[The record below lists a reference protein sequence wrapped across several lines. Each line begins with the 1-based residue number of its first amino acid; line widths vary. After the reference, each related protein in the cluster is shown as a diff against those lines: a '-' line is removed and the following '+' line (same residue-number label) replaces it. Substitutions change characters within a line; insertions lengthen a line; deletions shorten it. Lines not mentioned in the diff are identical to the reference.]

1 MDAVTVFE
9 NSLADLGVDVA
20 GTLNRD
26 RVLFLYSGEMSIIMK
41 ENKLKIHVDSGE
53 MIENNRETG
62 ENFYGFLRIQL
73 DESKK

>member
-26 RVLFLYSGEMSIIMK
+26 RVLFLYSCEMSIIMK